1 MSRIFTITLILT
13 SFFINAQTTADF
25 EDFNL
30 QTESFLNGSD
40 GNGGFSNGN
49 IFLPNMYDDS
59 FGSWTGWSISNTT
72 DVTTPGFTNQYSAIT
87 GEGFESSATY
97 ATAYTGGGRIDVV
110 LDDAA
115 IGSQVS
121 GFYITNNTYA
131 YLSMLE
137 GDGFAKKFG
146 GVTGDDPDYF
156 LLTIK
161 KYENDGLST
170 DSVDV
175 YLADYRFEDNSE
187 DYILN
192 EWTYVD
198 LTSLG
203 NVDSLQ
209 FFLSSTDNGA
219 FGMNTPAYFCIDN
232 FTTSNGVTSLENVE
246 ELKGF
251 TLSPNPVSDFI
262 NIKNKVARE
271 SNYSIFDKL
280 GRIVEAGSFLNE
292 SRINTS
298 FLERG
303 IYVVRVEQNGV
314 FQSQI
319 FVKQ

>member
-1 MSRIFTITLILT
+1 MRKFFTIILI
-13 SFFINAQTTADF
+13 FISLFLSAQTTSDF

-30 QTESFLNGSD
+30 PAESFLNGSD

-49 IFLPNMYDDS
+49 IFLPNFYDDS

-72 DVTTPGFTNQYSAIT
+72 NVTTPGFTNQYSAIT
-87 GEGFESSATY
+87 GEGFENSSTY
-97 ATAYTGGGRIDVV
+97 ATGYTAGGRTNIV
-110 LDDAA
+110 LEGAA
-115 IGSQVS
+115 AGEQIS
-121 GFYITNNTYA
+121 GFYITNSTYA
-131 YLSMLE
+131 YLSMQE
-137 GDGFAKKFG
+137 GDSFAKKFG
-146 GVTGDDPDYF
+146 GLTGDDPDYF

-161 KYENDGLST
+161 KYENDELST

-203 NVDSLQ
+203 TADSLQ
-209 FFLSSTDNGA
+209 FFLSSTDVGS

-232 FTTSNGVTSLENVE
+232 FTTSDGITSVENLEEVE
-246 ELKGF
+246 NF
-251 TLSPNPVSDFI
+251 TLFPNPVTDFLY
-262 NIKNKVARE
+262 IKNNATEEAK
-271 SNYSIFDKL
+271 YSIFDKL
-280 GRIVEAGSFLNE
+280 GRVIETGFFTNE

-298 FLERG
+298 FLAKG
-303 IYVVRVEQNGV
+303 MYVVRVKQNGV
-314 FQSQI
+314 FESQV